1 MSPNEAAEL
10 LGIPASAGTDEV
22 QRAYEQRIV
31 EAGADV
37 QRRDAVT
44 AARDALL
51 AASSWQAPGGNS
63 AAMHSPATQP
73 PAAQPS
79 AAQPPAPPQAA
90 AQPSASQ
97 PPTPP
102 QHPTGQPF
110 TPPPPGYPPQ
120 QPPYAAAPAP
130 WYPAPPARRGLST
143 GAIVGITLG
152 SMAGGLVILLVALF
166 TIAAIAHDSSRLA
179 QPGGSSTEAPFA
191 APSDTP
197 SDDPTDAAPDDP
209 ATVDDYDVDGV
220 HVHYVDGWTF
230 ELTPDQTC
238 AGATVTAGFSDTPD
252 GDEVDQWS
260 TTVDLEEGVPYTFT
274 IPDSASV
281 HDYAGI
287 DAVDCGQA

>member
-1 MSPNEAAEL
+1 MSPNEAAEV

-31 EAGADV
+31 EAGADM

-44 AARDALL
+44 AARDAVL
-51 AASSWQAPGGNS
+51 AASAWQAPGGHN
-63 AAMHSPATQP
+63 AA
-73 PAAQPS
+73 
-79 AAQPPAPPQAA
+79 AAQPPA
-90 AQPSASQ
+90 
-97 PPTPP
+97 PP

-179 QPGGSSTEAPFA
+179 QPSGSSTEAPFA

-230 ELTPDQTC
+230 ELTPGQTC

-252 GDEVDQWS
+252 GDELDQWS